1 MFSKLSII
9 FFLVLTFLVA
19 LIVFFS
25 YSTIRT
31 HYLDK
36 SKNDLL
42 KYNRLIQDKLN
53 FISNIDSDNQE
64 LILNLDSLA
73 SFLKIRITL
82 IRENGDVIYD
92 SDEDYNKMEN
102 HLSRPEVKEALTKS
116 VGYNLRK
123 SNTVNEEMFYVAK
136 LYKNQENVFFIRNS
150 FFVKEMNLLLKN
162 VRNEMLEIAILVY
175 LLSLIILL
183 IFSKKL
189 TKPLKTLS
197 FISQKVASGDFSLK
211 TNLKVN
217 DEIGELA
224 KNFNDMTSQLNKLF
238 KKVNI
243 QKEEL
248 NSIISN
254 IQEAILLINN
264 KGKIILVN
272 DTLLKWL
279 NQGNI
284 LGQNIRD
291 VINEKKLIKFVEK
304 SLKQKRDR
312 SKEFEIDGKYYLCSV
327 SYMKIKDEMIV
338 LLHDYTELKKLELI
352 KKDLSINLSHELRT
366 PLTAIK
372 GFSETLQDYLTNDEA
387 KRYTKIISKHA
398 DRLIVIVN
406 ELLELSELEETNT
419 QLHYQNINIL
429 KLFNDVKELFIEKL
443 KSNNLEFSINV
454 EDEQLNVNADIFRI
468 EQALINLID
477 NAIKYTDKGMI
488 NLSAFKEDNVTIIEL
503 EDTGKG
509 IPDDELDRIFERFY
523 IVEKSRARKVGAST
537 GLGLAI
543 VKHIINLHNG
553 DINVESKL
561 NVGTKFIIR
570 LPDNN

>member
-509 IPDDELDRIFERFY
+509 IPDDELDRIFERDR
-523 IVEKSRARKVGAST
+523 KSV
-537 GLGLAI
+537 
-543 VKHIINLHNG
+543 V
-553 DINVESKL
+553 
-561 NVGTKFIIR
+561 
-570 LPDNN
+570 